1 MLVFKN
7 VASETTSITQQLT
20 IFGKTF
26 ADIKKDLRNG
36 LGIKSFSSVVT
47 SKDIE
52 NLRNF
57 NTQINNG
64 VKYKTAFDE
73 NLSSSSIIVKRQAN
87 ELIGLNKQLR
97 ALQTQYSQG
106 KIEQSEYR
114 TQVQATQER
123 IAALTTQTETL
134 TLKQRLLAGVT
145 KTVATAFNML
155 KMAAITFAVTGII
168 ALISLL
174 VNHLSDLANNVSKTK
189 EKVKSL
195 TDEFNTA
202 ISTANDNAKRIEELI
217 DNYDKLSDGVNN
229 LGENI
234 SLTNEEY
241 DEYKSLTNEI
251 ADMFPNLIQGYD
263 NEGNAVLNLKGNVEQ
278 LRDAYKEA
286 QQEAYNLLIATGKDG
301 DGNDIIKQ
309 WQDTQNTNF
318 WAKLFGG
325 DEVGKD
331 ISVSEA
337 LKLLK
342 TFEEMDIDR
351 FRELPTLVSGAVE
364 EVNGLKPL
372 TDDELDLAYSDFVR
386 KTLGITDWNISE
398 EDFANAKKQANAL
411 VQTYNTEIESALSGT
426 RSLANAY
433 LNRNDDFGKLD
444 ESSQKAASV
453 IVNSL
458 DADIANQLTTLT
470 AFSTFTDDI
479 VNAFK
484 NEDVQE
490 AANSLFTLDTSSMS
504 VGEINSE
511 IDKYIDIIANA
522 IDEDS
527 DKLKIRLG
535 FDDTNETLERAKAK
549 FKIQANSAM
558 SGLQDGIYDFLE
570 NLSLSDLNIAMQ
582 IPDLFDDGLS
592 KASEKIKEWKQ
603 NPDNNPASF
612 DYSTYSEDVDKVAKN
627 IDKVQSALDKL
638 NSGKTVDNKDITEL
652 ADAFPE
658 YSTKI
663 LAASD
668 NTEKLKAVL
677 TEVKTNAPRSLI
689 DTLSNLKD
697 LSADDQ
703 EAVNGLITILKRCG
717 DATAEY
723 ASTADVV
730 SKKVKLITTAMSDM
744 NENGYISS
752 STYAELQEMGGN
764 FAECLEVQNG
774 KLVVNIQKLKELE
787 AQEYKNIKARK
798 QALLDAYEKISASRE
813 AAGLGTSSISSFIDE
828 QISNLQTEIA
838 GYNTAIKEIETAK
851 PDDKKSTDKNKEAF
865 DKLYSRWNHDVEMN
879 KVTQDEYINW
889 LDGAYKQYFSDLT
902 KYQDEY
908 NKYEEE
914 VYKYRTEREQKL
926 FDKKIDNLEKLAD
939 KALDDK
945 IEIPDVN
952 KELEEFNKKMQS
964 EYGLGN
970 VDLTK
975 RPKVAMDD
983 GSTATV
989 LSSSEFLWQGDEENG
1004 EYVAVHYTPILP
1016 DGTILDDDT
1025 LAKYLYGT
1033 LEGSDDILKA
1043 DTKGLVLKV
1052 DTGLGITD
1060 EDFKSLETDN
1070 PTQHIQDI
1078 IKACDDWDVALHN
1091 IQEQWLDVSEAA
1103 ENATTTATNKFDY
1116 AREQINSAIAETQ
1129 ARIDGIKNGTISGD
1143 NDDIEQLIDDLDS
1156 LYDKLTDINEKE
1168 IDSQKEYI
1176 KTLKDEY
1183 SDLIDEQIDQ
1193 QKKLADNIEKAFEKQ
1208 IDNIDKQIDAI
1219 NKVNEA
1225 EERQKDILE
1234 AQEAVKE
1241 AQRNLDKASV
1251 NNRLVYTGNGGYEL
1265 RSDKDA
1271 VEEAKKNLADKQA
1284 ELQKAMDEQKIAVL
1298 EEQKESLETQKKNS
1312 KDYYDK
1318 VVDDLEEQ
1326 KTAREKQY
1334 DLLIDIYEQLGGEKK
1349 QTSLNDSLVSKL
1361 TANGDINKAVQSLT
1375 PTEMQKAIT
1384 SGILTTDSEGNYAI
1398 DYSILSE
1405 NEKAVNDNT
1414 AELQKAKSE
1423 LEKLNS
1429 SISGD
1434 TTANT
1439 KVDTTKPHLDA
1450 NGYLVDANGK
1460 QILNDGKSIHAK
1472 NFSEEIAKKKT
1483 NEKVAKAVS
1492 GVGKFAG
1499 YETMN
1504 DLFKAMSLGEF
1515 TIPQPVA
1522 DSVRNPYLNNRIT
1535 ENLTKAGEQV
1545 ATNSNVNN
1553 NSPVINFTVQV
1564 DGSADEKTI
1573 SKMKTEISNTLV
1585 ECFNYWGNSM
1595 DTAFTRQI
1603 NKS

>member
-1 MLVFKN
+1 MVFKTLGTILGN
-7 VASETTSITQQLT
+7 FVGKSFESTIKDFKLSGGNIASTLFKSSDTIALQKFNQELKNGVAWRTAYNNTMVGTSEQARKNAQQYAILNARLKTYDAQLNANKIKQEEYNARVDATKAKMTTLGVETQALT
-20 IFGKTF
+20 IKERVLNATTKALAVGFQ
-26 ADIKKDLRNG
+26 L
-36 LGIKSFSSVVT
+36 
-47 SKDIE
+47 
-52 NLRNF
+52 
-57 NTQINNG
+57 
-64 VKYKTAFDE
+64 VKA
-73 NLSSSSIIVKRQAN
+73 
-87 ELIGLNKQLR
+87 
-97 ALQTQYSQG
+97 
-106 KIEQSEYR
+106 
-114 TQVQATQER
+114 
-123 IAALTTQTETL
+123 
-134 TLKQRLLAGVT
+134 
-145 KTVATAFNML
+145 
-155 KMAAITFAVTGII
+155 AVTTIGFTLII
-168 ALISLL
+168 AGITKL
-174 VNHLSDLANNVSKTK
+174 VNHLSDLSNNVEKTK
-189 EKVKSL
+189 EKVSSL

-202 ISTANDNAKRIEELI
+202 ILTANNNAKRIEELI
-217 DNYDKLSDGVNN
+217 DKYDKLSDGVNN

-309 WQDTQNTNF
+309 WQDTQDTNF

-325 DEVGKD
+325 NEVGKD

-342 TFEEMDIDR
+342 TFEEMDFNR
-351 FRELPTLVSGAVE
+351 FRELPTLVSGAIE

-372 TDDELDLAYSDFVR
+372 TDNELDLAYSDFVR
-386 KTLGITDWNISE
+386 KALGITDWNISE
-398 EDFANAKKQANAL
+398 EDFTNAKKQANAL
-411 VQTYNTEIESALSGT
+411 IQTYNTEIESALSKT

-433 LNRNDDFGKLD
+433 LNRNDDFSKLD

-490 AANSLFTLDTSSMS
+490 AANSLFALDTSSMP
-504 VGEINSE
+504 VGEIISE
-511 IDKYIDIIANA
+511 VDKYIDIIANA
-522 IDEDS
+522 IGEDS

-668 NTEKLKAVL
+668 DTEKLKAVL

-697 LSADDQ
+697 LSTDDQ
-703 EAVNGLITILKRCG
+703 EAVNGLITMLESLG
-717 DATAEY
+717 GA
-723 ASTADVV
+723 
-730 SKKVKLITTAMSDM
+730 
-744 NENGYISS
+744 S
-752 STYAELQEMGGN
+752 STYADILNDLDAKQSLLSSAYKEMHDDGQISVDTYQKLITLGDDYAN
-764 FAECLEVQNG
+764 VVSIVDG
-774 KLVVNIQKLKELE
+774 KLTLNIESLKELTKKKYDDE
-787 AQEYKNIKARK
+787 IATLRLARAEEWHNAVTAGKNGEDTSKYTKIIENIDAEIDAKKRAK
-798 QALLDAYEKISASRE
+798 DLLDKYDYTTTVSTKKKTDDPWKDQFEKE
-813 AAGLGTSSISSFIDE
+813 YNEKQHLLNMNKIDE
-828 QISNLQTEIA
+828 
-838 GYNTAIKEIETAK
+838 
-851 PDDKKSTDKNKEAF
+851 
-865 DKLYSRWNHDVEMN
+865 
-879 KVTQDEYINW
+879 DEYINW

-914 VYKYRTEREQKL
+914 VYKARSDREQKL

-1025 LAKYLYGT
+1025 LAKYLYET
-1033 LEGSDDILKA
+1033 LEGSDDILNA
-1043 DTKGLVLKV
+1043 DTKGIVLKV
-1052 DTGLGITD
+1052 DTGLNITD
-1060 EDFKSLETDN
+1060 ADFNSLETDN
-1070 PTQHIQDI
+1070 PTQHIQDV
-1078 IKACDDWDVALHN
+1078 IKACDDWDVALHE
-1091 IQEQWLDVSEAA
+1091 IQEQWLSVSEAA

-1116 AREQINSAIAETQ
+1116 AREQINKAIAETQ
-1129 ARIDGIKNGTISGD
+1129 ARIDGIRNGTISGD
-1143 NDDIEQLIDDLDS
+1143 ADDIEELTESLDQLNE
-1156 LYDKLTDINEKE
+1156 KLTDIDKKE
-1168 IDSQKEYI
+1168 IDSEKSYI
-1176 KTLKDEY
+1176 DALRDDY
-1183 SDLIDEQIDQ
+1183 SDMMDERIDKVDELSD
-1193 QKKLADNIEKAFEKQ
+1193 KIEKSY
-1208 IDNIDKQIDAI
+1208 DKQIDAI
-1219 NKVNEA
+1219 DKQIDELEKVKDTEDRIKKIKDAQLAVREKEQALDDAKREDAKNNYVYFDGAGMSVQTSTENQQKAQQELEESRKDLEEA
-1225 EERQKDILE
+1225 YRDEQINVLKDQKDILE
-1234 AQEAVKE
+1234 
-1241 AQRNLDKASV
+1241 
-1251 NNRLVYTGNGGYEL
+1251 
-1265 RSDKDA
+1265 
-1271 VEEAKKNLADKQA
+1271 
-1284 ELQKAMDEQKIAVL
+1284 EQKDTA
-1298 EEQKESLETQKKNS
+1298 
-1312 KDYYDK
+1312 KDYYDNVK
-1318 VVDDLEEQ
+1318 DNLEKQ
-1326 KTAREKQY
+1326 KTQGEKTY
-1334 DLLIDIYEQLGGEKK
+1334 EAVEKIYEQLSGDKK
-1349 QTSLNDSLVSKL
+1349 QTSSNAELVKKLSKSGDISKAMSELSDTERQKVIDTGVVKVQPNGDYTFDYSAFEKYSSTVDDNTLATQDLTSILKDIVTQADTDKDKTDNSMVAGGFNLVADPKTGKL
-1361 TANGDINKAVQSLT
+1361 TKKQVMVNGEVVEGLGHKVYA
-1375 PTEMQKAIT
+1375 T
-1384 SGILTTDSEGNYAI
+1384 SKEEWQGHNNSE
-1398 DYSILSE
+1398 
-1405 NEKAVNDNT
+1405 K
-1414 AELQKAKSE
+1414 
-1423 LEKLNS
+1423 
-1429 SISGD
+1429 
-1434 TTANT
+1434 T
-1439 KVDTTKPHLDA
+1439 KK
-1450 NGYLVDANGK
+1450 G
-1460 QILNDGKSIHAK
+1460 S
-1472 NFSEEIAKKKT
+1472 
-1483 NEKVAKAVS
+1483 
-1492 GVGKFAG
+1492 FAG
-1499 YETMN
+1499 YDTFIDFMRAVSAGKVDISPLTNAFNSNYNPIVDKMN
-1504 DLFKAMSLGEF
+1504 KSMSD
-1515 TIPQPVA
+1515 TI
-1522 DSVRNPYLNNRIT
+1522 NN
-1535 ENLTKAGEQV
+1535 V
-1545 ATNSNVNN
+1545 SNSNVNN
-1553 NSPVINFTVQV
+1553 NINSKPVVNLTVNV
-1564 DGSADEKTI
+1564 EGSADKKTVEAFRDVAA
-1573 SKMKTEISNTLV
+1573 TEITNAFNQLNRKLDNTK
-1585 ECFNYWGNSM
+1585 
-1595 DTAFTRQI
+1595 I
-1603 NKS
+1603 

>member
-1 MLVFKN
+1 MVFKTVDGSLTTIFKKTEQISSGFNLASNEVQSFVDNFNAINSNQKFDRPWDRFLQGATNRNSN
-7 VASETTSITQQLT
+7 VALYFAEIAERGASARASVEGVYAAILDGNTKGFANVKSTITLFNQAQQSGSENAKAFASAVGQSNTQLGNYLGCLNGARASLVGYGTQLAITTAKTIGLRAASMALNTALSFGVSAVVSAFVSWLDKVIVTEKELAEQAKESAEKTQEQIKSLNDLKNKYIEIVDSANDEKTKNEQLNEIKQELIETYGVEKEHLENLNLERENGIELLEKEIALKSQEERGNWLGTNKKAFDKAKGKINNPDYDASTDGTIKSDIFKSIN
-20 IFGKTF
+20 K
-26 ADIKKDLRNG
+26 DDVRDSVKDLFDNIYE
-36 LGIKSFSSVVT
+36 LGAAGNTYFKVAGDTLIEKY
-47 SKDIE
+47 E
-52 NLRNF
+52 NLQKIITKLGNSK
-57 NTQINNG
+57 NLTQS
-64 VKYKTAFDE
+64 E
-73 NLSSSSIIVKRQAN
+73 QNL
-87 ELIGLNKQLR
+87 LDGLNKESDAIKKILEEDGNQEVYETGYTFT
-97 ALQTQYSQG
+97 AENYFADYVNSNKVEDVG
-106 KIEQSEYR
+106 K
-114 TQVQATQER
+114 
-123 IAALTTQTETL
+123 ETY
-134 TLKQRLLAGVT
+134 LAWRDG
-145 KTVATAFNML
+145 
-155 KMAAITFAVTGII
+155 
-168 ALISLL
+168 LI
-174 VNHLSDLANNVSKTK
+174 K
-189 EKVKSL
+189 
-195 TDEFNTA
+195 
-202 ISTANDNAKRIEELI
+202 TANG
-217 DNYDKLSDGVNN
+217 DKVL
-229 LGENI
+229 
-234 SLTNEEY
+234 EEY
-241 DEYKSLTNEI
+241 L
-251 ADMFPNLIQGYD
+251 
-263 NEGNAVLNLKGNVEQ
+263 LNLAENQFPDYTE
-278 LRDAYKEA
+278 YF
-286 QQEAYNLLIATGKDG
+286 N
-301 DGNDIIKQ
+301 N
-309 WQDTQNTNF
+309 
-318 WAKLFGG
+318 
-325 DEVGKD
+325 
-331 ISVSEA
+331 
-337 LKLLK
+337 
-342 TFEEMDIDR
+342 
-351 FRELPTLVSGAVE
+351 
-364 EVNGLKPL
+364 
-372 TDDELDLAYSDFVR
+372 LDLAKSKFGV
-386 KTLGITDWNISE
+386 
-398 EDFANAKKQANAL
+398 
-411 VQTYNTEIESALSGT
+411 SGT
-426 RSLANAY
+426 INSATEGLKLA
-433 LNRNDDFGKLD
+433 F
-444 ESSQKAASV
+444 
-453 IVNSL
+453 INSL
-458 DADIANQLTTLT
+458 DDTDLDILVNKIEEPFAEGIEGAKKLIADFKADPNNK
-470 AFSTFTDDI
+470 FSTF
-479 VNAFK
+479 
-484 NEDVQE
+484 
-490 AANSLFTLDTSSMS
+490 
-504 VGEINSE
+504 
-511 IDKYIDIIANA
+511 
-522 IDEDS
+522 
-527 DKLKIRLG
+527 
-535 FDDTNETLERAKAK
+535 
-549 FKIQANSAM
+549 
-558 SGLQDGIYDFLE
+558 
-570 NLSLSDLNIAMQ
+570 
-582 IPDLFDDGLS
+582 
-592 KASEKIKEWKQ
+592 
-603 NPDNNPASF
+603 
-612 DYSTYSEDVDKVAKN
+612 DYSSYSEQVNDIADNV
-627 IDKVQSALDKL
+627 DKVQSALDKL
-638 NSGKTVDNKDITEL
+638 NSGKTVDNKDITKL

-668 NTEKLKAVL
+668 DTEKLKAVL

-717 DATAEY
+717 DTTAEY
-723 ASTADVV
+723 ASTADDV

-764 FAECLEVQNG
+764 FTECLEVQNG

-787 AQEYKNIKARK
+787 IQEYKNIKARK

-838 GYNTAIKEIETAK
+838 GYNTAINEIKTAK
-851 PDDKKSTDKNKEAF
+851 PDDKKKEDPASVKQF
-865 DKLYSRWNHDVEMN
+865 KKDNEEKKHLFEMEQI
-879 KVTQDEYINW
+879 TEQEYYDW
-889 LDGAYKQYFSDLT
+889 LDSESQRVYGKLAD
-902 KYQDEY
+902 YQDELW
-908 NKYEEE
+908 KHEEE
-914 VYKYRTEREQKL
+914 VYKWRQEQEQKL
-926 FDKKIDNLEKLAD
+926 FDKKIDNLEKFAD

-1025 LAKYLYGT
+1025 LAKYLYET

-1060 EDFKSLETDN
+1060 EDFNSLETDN
-1070 PTQHIQDI
+1070 STQHIQDI

-1143 NDDIEQLIDDLDS
+1143 NDDIEQLTDDLDS

-1193 QKKLADNIEKAFEKQ
+1193 QKKLADNIDKTFEKQ
-1208 IDNIDKQIDAI
+1208 IDAIDKQIDVI

-1241 AQRNLDKASV
+1241 AQRNLDKASI
-1251 NNRLVYTGNGGYEL
+1251 NNRLVYTGNGGYAL

-1298 EEQKESLETQKKNS
+1298 EEQKENLETQKNNS

-1361 TANGDINKAVQSLT
+1361 TANGDINKAVQGLT

-1398 DYSILSE
+1398 DYSILGE

-1414 AELQKAKSE
+1414 AELQKTKAE

-1434 TTANT
+1434 TSNT
-1439 KVDTTKPHLDA
+1439 NSSATSKVDVTKPHLDA

-1460 QILNDGKSIHAK
+1460 QILNDGKPIHAK
-1472 NFSEEIAKKKT
+1472 NFSEEIAKKNT
-1483 NEKVAKAVS
+1483 NEKVSKAVS

-1504 DLFKAMSLGEF
+1504 DLFKAMSLGEL

-1522 DSVRNPYLNNRIT
+1522 DSVRNPYLNNRIS

-1553 NSPVINFTVQV
+1553 NSPVINLNVTVE
-1564 DGSADEKTI
+1564 GSADEKTVQAMKNEIGNALI
-1573 SKMKTEISNTLV
+1573 SYTDKLISAIPV
-1585 ECFNYWGNSM
+1585 SSM
-1595 DTAFTRQI
+1595 RRQ

>member
-1 MLVFKN
+1 MVFKN
-7 VASETTSITQQLT
+7 FTGDIKEATSLTSQLT
-20 IFGKTF
+20 LFGKSF
-26 ADIKKDLRNG
+26 KSIGEDIGKLNG
-36 LGIKSFSSVVT
+36 KGKIFTAIFSS
-47 SKDIE
+47 SDSIAL
-52 NLRNF
+52 NNF
-57 NTQINNG
+57 NNALKNGSTYSDAFATHMKNASTTAQDTARQIINLKTKMNLLNQQYKNNAINEQT
-64 VKYKTAFDE
+64 YKTRME
-73 NLSSSSIIVKRQAN
+73 
-87 ELIGLNKQLR
+87 
-97 ALQTQYSQG
+97 
-106 KIEQSEYR
+106 
-114 TQVQATQER
+114 ATQAQL
-123 IAALTTQTETL
+123 AALTAQTETL

-155 KMAAITFAVTGII
+155 KMAAVTFAVTGII
-168 ALISLL
+168 ALISTA

-263 NEGNAVLNLKGNVEQ
+263 NEGNAVLTLKGNVEQ

-522 IDEDS
+522 IGEDS

-582 IPDLFDDGLS
+582 IPDLFNDGLS

-668 NTEKLKAVL
+668 DTEKLKAVL

-703 EAVNGLITILKRCG
+703 EAVNGLITMLESLG
-717 DATAEY
+717 SA
-723 ASTADVV
+723 
-730 SKKVKLITTAMSDM
+730 
-744 NENGYISS
+744 S
-752 STYAELQEMGGN
+752 STYADILNDLDTKQSLLSSAYKEMHDDGQISVDTYQKLITLGDDYAN
-764 FAECLEVQNG
+764 VVSIVDG
-774 KLVVNIQKLKELE
+774 KLTLNIESLKELTKKKYDDE
-787 AQEYKNIKARK
+787 IATLRLARAEEWHNAVTAGKNGEDTSKYTKIIENIDAEIDAKK
-798 QALLDAYEKISASRE
+798 QARDLLDKYDYTTTASTKKKTDDPWKDQFEKE
-813 AAGLGTSSISSFIDE
+813 YNEKQHLLNMNKIDE
-828 QISNLQTEIA
+828 
-838 GYNTAIKEIETAK
+838 
-851 PDDKKSTDKNKEAF
+851 
-865 DKLYSRWNHDVEMN
+865 
-879 KVTQDEYINW
+879 DEYINW

-914 VYKYRTEREQKL
+914 VYKYRTDREQKL

-939 KALDDK
+939 KALDK
-945 IEIPDVN
+945 
-952 KELEEFNKKMQS
+952 
-964 EYGLGN
+964 N
-970 VDLTK
+970 VDSNGNELT
-975 RPKVAMDD
+975 V
-983 GSTATV
+983 TA
-989 LSSSEFLWQGDEENG
+989 S
-1004 EYVAVHYTPILP
+1004 
-1016 DGTILDDDT
+1016 
-1025 LAKYLYGT
+1025 
-1033 LEGSDDILKA
+1033 
-1043 DTKGLVLKV
+1043 
-1052 DTGLGITD
+1052 
-1060 EDFKSLETDN
+1060 
-1070 PTQHIQDI
+1070 
-1078 IKACDDWDVALHN
+1078 
-1091 IQEQWLDVSEAA
+1091 
-1103 ENATTTATNKFDY
+1103 FDY

-1143 NDDIEQLIDDLDS
+1143 TDDIETLTDDLDS

-1225 EERQKDILE
+1225 EERQKNILE

-1251 NNRLVYTGNGGYEL
+1251 NNRLVYTGNGGYAL
-1265 RSDKDA
+1265 SSDKDA

-1298 EEQKESLETQKKNS
+1298 EEQKENLETQKNNS

-1361 TANGDINKAVQSLT
+1361 TANGDINKAVQGLT

-1398 DYSILSE
+1398 DYSILGE

-1414 AELQKAKSE
+1414 AELQKTKAE

-1429 SISGD
+1429 SLSGD
-1434 TTANT
+1434 TSNT
-1439 KVDTTKPHLDA
+1439 NPSATSKVDATKPHLDA

-1460 QILNDGKSIHAK
+1460 QILNDGKPIHAK

-1483 NEKVAKAVS
+1483 NEKVSKAVS

>member
-1 MLVFKN
+1 MLS
-7 VASETTSITQQLT
+7 ASETAQ
-20 IFGKTF
+20 
-26 ADIKKDLRNG
+26 
-36 LGIKSFSSVVT
+36 
-47 SKDIE
+47 
-52 NLRNF
+52 
-57 NTQINNG
+57 
-64 VKYKTAFDE
+64 
-73 NLSSSSIIVKRQAN
+73 RQAHEYN
-87 ELIGLNKQLR
+87 TLSNRLKSYQRQKDKHILTEE
-97 ALQTQYSQG
+97 QYNA
-106 KIEQSEYR
+106 K
-114 TQVQATQER
+114 VQATQTR
-123 IAALTTQTETL
+123 LAALTAQTETL
-134 TLKQRLLAGVT
+134 TIKQRLLAGVT

-155 KMAAITFAVTGII
+155 KMAAVTFAVTGII
-168 ALISLL
+168 ALISTA

-433 LNRNDDFGKLD
+433 LNRNDDFSKLD

-470 AFSTFTDDI
+470 AFSTFTDDV

-522 IDEDS
+522 IGEDS

-582 IPDLFDDGLS
+582 IPDLFDDGLL
-592 KASEKIKEWKQ
+592 KASEKIKERKQ

-627 IDKVQSALDKL
+627 IDKVQSTLDKL

-668 NTEKLKAVL
+668 DTEKLKAVL

-697 LSADDQ
+697 LSTDDQ

-717 DATAEY
+717 DTTAEY
-723 ASTADVV
+723 ASTADDV

-764 FAECLEVQNG
+764 FTECLEVQNG

-787 AQEYKNIKARK
+787 IQEYKNIKARK

-813 AAGLGTSSISSFIDE
+813 AVGLGTSSISSFIDE

-838 GYNTAIKEIETAK
+838 GYNTAINEIKTAK
-851 PDDKKSTDKNKEAF
+851 PDDKKKEDPASVKQF
-865 DKLYSRWNHDVEMN
+865 KKDNEEKKHLLEMEQI
-879 KVTQDEYINW
+879 TEQEYYDW
-889 LDGAYKQYFSDLT
+889 LDSESQRVYGKLAD
-902 KYQDEY
+902 YQDELW
-908 NKYEEE
+908 KHEEE
-914 VYKYRTEREQKL
+914 VYKWRQEQEQKL

-939 KALDDK
+939 KALDK
-945 IEIPDVN
+945 
-952 KELEEFNKKMQS
+952 
-964 EYGLGN
+964 N
-970 VDLTK
+970 VDSNGNELT
-975 RPKVAMDD
+975 V
-983 GSTATV
+983 TA
-989 LSSSEFLWQGDEENG
+989 S
-1004 EYVAVHYTPILP
+1004 
-1016 DGTILDDDT
+1016 
-1025 LAKYLYGT
+1025 
-1033 LEGSDDILKA
+1033 
-1043 DTKGLVLKV
+1043 
-1052 DTGLGITD
+1052 
-1060 EDFKSLETDN
+1060 
-1070 PTQHIQDI
+1070 
-1078 IKACDDWDVALHN
+1078 
-1091 IQEQWLDVSEAA
+1091 
-1103 ENATTTATNKFDY
+1103 FDY

-1129 ARIDGIKNGTISGD
+1129 TRIDGIKNGTISGD
-1143 NDDIEQLIDDLDS
+1143 NDDIEQLTDDLDS

-1361 TANGDINKAVQSLT
+1361 TANGDINKAVQGLT

-1398 DYSILSE
+1398 DYSILGE

-1414 AELQKAKSE
+1414 AELQKTKSE
-1423 LEKLNS
+1423 LEKLNNS
-1429 SISGD
+1429 LNGD
-1434 TTANT
+1434 TSNT
-1439 KVDTTKPHLDA
+1439 NSSATSKVDTTKPHLDA

-1460 QILNDGKSIHAK
+1460 QILNDGKPIHAK
-1472 NFSEEIAKKKT
+1472 NFSEEIATKKT
-1483 NEKVAKAVS
+1483 NEKVAKAVG

>member
-1 MLVFKN
+1 MVF
-7 VASETTSITQQLT
+7 
-20 IFGKTF
+20 
-26 ADIKKDLRNG
+26 
-36 LGIKSFSSVVT
+36 
-47 SKDIE
+47 
-52 NLRNF
+52 
-57 NTQINNG
+57 
-64 VKYKTAFDE
+64 
-73 NLSSSSIIVKRQAN
+73 
-87 ELIGLNKQLR
+87 
-97 ALQTQYSQG
+97 
-106 KIEQSEYR
+106 
-114 TQVQATQER
+114 
-123 IAALTTQTETL
+123 
-134 TLKQRLLAGVT
+134 
-145 KTVATAFNML
+145 
-155 KMAAITFAVTGII
+155 
-168 ALISLL
+168 
-174 VNHLSDLANNVSKTK
+174 
-189 EKVKSL
+189 
-195 TDEFNTA
+195 
-202 ISTANDNAKRIEELI
+202 
-217 DNYDKLSDGVNN
+217 
-229 LGENI
+229 
-234 SLTNEEY
+234 
-241 DEYKSLTNEI
+241 
-251 ADMFPNLIQGYD
+251 
-263 NEGNAVLNLKGNVEQ
+263 
-278 LRDAYKEA
+278 
-286 QQEAYNLLIATGKDG
+286 
-301 DGNDIIKQ
+301 
-309 WQDTQNTNF
+309 
-318 WAKLFGG
+318 
-325 DEVGKD
+325 
-331 ISVSEA
+331 
-337 LKLLK
+337 
-342 TFEEMDIDR
+342 
-351 FRELPTLVSGAVE
+351 
-364 EVNGLKPL
+364 
-372 TDDELDLAYSDFVR
+372 
-386 KTLGITDWNISE
+386 KTLGTSLGNFVGKSFESTIKDFKFSGGNIVSTLFKSSDTIALQKFNQE
-398 EDFANAKKQANAL
+398 LQKGVDNHIAYRNVMSTASDTAKKQALSYIKCQNDLKRYNAQLNANKIEQEEYNARVDATKAKMATLGVETQALTIKERALTAVTKVMSTAFQL
-411 VQTYNTEIESALSGT
+411 VKMAIVTIAFNVIISGITKLVNSQKELIEQAKESADKINDQKKALDDLKKKYIEIVDSTDSEKTKNEQLNEIKQELIETYGIEKEHLEDLNLERENGIELLEKEIALKTQEERGNWLGT
-426 RSLANAY
+426 NKKAFDKAKNKINNPDYDASTDGTIQSDVFKRINKNDVRDSVKNLFSNIYDIGAEGNTYFEVAGDTLIEKY
-433 LNRNDDFGKLD
+433 ENLQKVITKLGNSKNLTQSEQNLLDGLNKESEVIQKILD
-444 ESSQKAASV
+444 ENQEIYETGYKFTAENYFADYVNNNKVEDVGKETYLAWRNGLLETADGDKTLEQNLLNFAEEQFPDYEKYYNNLNEAYSKFNLNSASEANKIAFINTLDDTDLDILVNKIEYPFAEGIEGAKKLIADFKADPNNN
-453 IVNSL
+453 I
-458 DADIANQLTTLT
+458 TLT
-470 AFSTFTDDI
+470 
-479 VNAFK
+479 
-484 NEDVQE
+484 
-490 AANSLFTLDTSSMS
+490 
-504 VGEINSE
+504 
-511 IDKYIDIIANA
+511 
-522 IDEDS
+522 
-527 DKLKIRLG
+527 
-535 FDDTNETLERAKAK
+535 
-549 FKIQANSAM
+549 
-558 SGLQDGIYDFLE
+558 
-570 NLSLSDLNIAMQ
+570 
-582 IPDLFDDGLS
+582 
-592 KASEKIKEWKQ
+592 
-603 NPDNNPASF
+603 F

-668 NTEKLKAVL
+668 DTEKLKAVL

-723 ASTADVV
+723 ASIADDV

-764 FAECLEVQNG
+764 FTECLEVQNG

-787 AQEYKNIKARK
+787 IQEYKNIKARK

-851 PDDKKSTDKNKEAF
+851 PDDKKKEDPASVKQF
-865 DKLYSRWNHDVEMN
+865 KKDNEGKKHLLEMEQI
-879 KVTQDEYINW
+879 TEQEYYDW
-889 LDGAYKQYFSDLT
+889 LDSESQRVYGKLAD
-902 KYQDEY
+902 YQDELW
-908 NKYEEE
+908 KHEEE
-914 VYKYRTEREQKL
+914 VYKWRQEQEQKL

-983 GSTATV
+983 GTTATV

-1025 LAKYLYGT
+1025 LAKYLYET

-1060 EDFKSLETDN
+1060 EDFNSLETDN

-1143 NDDIEQLIDDLDS
+1143 NDDIEQLTDDLDS

-1193 QKKLADNIEKAFEKQ
+1193 QKKLADNIDKAFEKQ

-1251 NNRLVYTGNGGYEL
+1251 NNRLLYTGNGSYEL

-1284 ELQKAMDEQKIAVL
+1284 ELQKAMDEQKITVL
-1298 EEQKESLETQKKNS
+1298 EEQKENLETQKNNS

-1361 TANGDINKAVQSLT
+1361 TANGDINKAVQRLT

-1384 SGILTTDSEGNYAI
+1384 SGILTTDSEGNYAV
-1398 DYSILSE
+1398 DYSILGD

-1414 AELQKAKSE
+1414 AELQKTKSE
-1423 LEKLNS
+1423 LEKLNNS
-1429 SISGD
+1429 LNGD
-1434 TTANT
+1434 TSNT
-1439 KVDTTKPHLDA
+1439 NSSATSKVDATKPHLDA

-1460 QILNDGKSIHAK
+1460 QILNDGKPIHAK

-1483 NEKVAKAVS
+1483 NEKVTKAVS

-1522 DSVRNPYLNNRIT
+1522 DSVKNPYLNNRIAK
-1535 ENLTKAGEQV
+1535 NLTKAGEQV

>member
-1 MLVFKN
+1 MQSFGNSKASSILGSVVNSSDTIALQGFHRELKAGTEYQVAYNRTMLS
-7 VASETTSITQQLT
+7 ASETAQHQAREYNTLT
-20 IFGKTF
+20 NLLTRYQRQ
-26 ADIKKDLRNG
+26 KDK
-36 LGIKSFSSVVT
+36 GILT
-47 SKDIE
+47 E
-52 NLRNF
+52 
-57 NTQINNG
+57 
-64 VKYKTAFDE
+64 E
-73 NLSSSSIIVKRQAN
+73 
-87 ELIGLNKQLR
+87 
-97 ALQTQYSQG
+97 QYNA
-106 KIEQSEYR
+106 K
-114 TQVQATQER
+114 VQATQTR
-123 IAALTTQTETL
+123 LATLTAQTETL

-155 KMAAITFAVTGII
+155 KMAAVTFAVTGII
-168 ALISLL
+168 ALISTA

-189 EKVKSL
+189 EKVSSL

-217 DNYDKLSDGVNN
+217 DKYDKLSDGVNN

-309 WQDTQNTNF
+309 WQDTQDTNF

-342 TFEEMDIDR
+342 TFEEMDFNR

-372 TDDELDLAYSDFVR
+372 TDNELDLAYSDFVR

-411 VQTYNTEIESALSGT
+411 IQTYNTEIESALSKT

-453 IVNSL
+453 IVNNL

-490 AANSLFTLDTSSMS
+490 AANSLFTLDTSSMP
-504 VGEINSE
+504 VGEINSQV
-511 IDKYIDIIANA
+511 DKYIDIIANA
-522 IDEDS
+522 IGEDS

-570 NLSLSDLNIAMQ
+570 NLSLSDLNFAMQ

-668 NTEKLKAVL
+668 DTEKLKAVL

-703 EAVNGLITILKRCG
+703 EAVNGLITMLESLG
-717 DATAEY
+717 
-723 ASTADVV
+723 SV
-730 SKKVKLITTAMSDM
+730 
-744 NENGYISS
+744 S
-752 STYAELQEMGGN
+752 STYADILNDLDTKQSLLSSTYKEMHDDGQISISTYQKLITLGDDYAN
-764 FAECLEVQNG
+764 VVSIVDG
-774 KLVVNIQKLKELE
+774 KLTLNIESLKELTKKKYDDE
-787 AQEYKNIKARK
+787 IATLRLARAEEWHNAVTAGKNGEDTSKYTKIIENIDAEIDAKKRAK
-798 QALLDAYEKISASRE
+798 DLLDSYDYTTTVSTKKKTDDPWKDQFEKE
-813 AAGLGTSSISSFIDE
+813 YNEKQHLLNMNKIDE
-828 QISNLQTEIA
+828 
-838 GYNTAIKEIETAK
+838 
-851 PDDKKSTDKNKEAF
+851 
-865 DKLYSRWNHDVEMN
+865 
-879 KVTQDEYINW
+879 DEYINW
-889 LDGAYKQYFSDLT
+889 LDSAYKHYFSDLT

-914 VYKYRTEREQKL
+914 VYKTRSDREQKL

-945 IEIPDVN
+945 IEIPNAN

-1025 LAKYLYGT
+1025 LAKYLYET

-1060 EDFKSLETDN
+1060 EDFNSLETDN

-1103 ENATTTATNKFDY
+1103 ENATTIATNKFDY

-1129 ARIDGIKNGTISGD
+1129 ARINGIKNGTISGD
-1143 NDDIEQLIDDLDS
+1143 NDDIEQLTDDLDS

-1193 QKKLADNIEKAFEKQ
+1193 QKKLADNIDKAFEKQ

-1271 VEEAKKNLADKQA
+1271 AEEAKKNLADKQA

-1298 EEQKESLETQKKNS
+1298 EEQKESLETQKNNS

-1349 QTSLNDSLVSKL
+1349 QASLNDSLVSKL
-1361 TANGDINKAVQSLT
+1361 TANGDINKAVQGLT

-1384 SGILTTDSEGNYAI
+1384 SGILTTDSEGNYAV
-1398 DYSILSE
+1398 DYSILGE

-1414 AELQKAKSE
+1414 AELQKTKSE
-1423 LEKLNS
+1423 LEKLNNS
-1429 SISGD
+1429 LNGD
-1434 TTANT
+1434 TSNT
-1439 KVDTTKPHLDA
+1439 NSSATSKVDATKPHLDA

-1460 QILNDGKSIHAK
+1460 QILNDGKPIHAK

-1483 NEKVAKAVS
+1483 NEKVAKAIG

-1504 DLFKAMSLGEF
+1504 DLFKAMSSGEF
-1515 TIPQPVA
+1515 TIPQPIA

-1535 ENLTKAGEQV
+1535 ENLTKVGEQV
-1545 ATNSNVNN
+1545 ATNNSVNN

-1564 DGSADEKTI
+1564 EGSADEKTI

-1595 DTAFTRQI
+1595 DTAFIRQI

>member
-1 MLVFKN
+1 MVFKTLSTGLN
-7 VASETTSITQQLT
+7 NFINKSWDTTLKDLEK
-20 IFGKTF
+20 KTF
-26 ADIKKDLRNG
+26 KNPLNAFFKTYKSGDNDALKNYIADLDKG
-36 LGIKSFSSVVT
+36 VT
-47 SKDIE
+47 RTQAFTN
-52 NLRNF
+52 NLSNASATAKQQAVEIAKL
-57 NTQINNG
+57 NTQ
-64 VKYKTAFDE
+64 YKTGTIDE
-73 NLSSSSIIVKRQAN
+73 QTYTAKLQA
-87 ELIGLNKQLR
+87 LG
-97 ALQTQYSQG
+97 
-106 KIEQSEYR
+106 
-114 TQVQATQER
+114 V
-123 IAALTTQTETL
+123 QTETVSIK
-134 TLKQRLLAGVT
+134 TRLAT
-145 KTVATAFNML
+145 TAFQMFKVAL
-155 KMAAITFAVTGII
+155 TAIAITVII
-168 ALISLL
+168 QGISLL
-174 VNHLSDLANNVSKTK
+174 VNSLSDLANNVSKTK

-286 QQEAYNLLIATGKDG
+286 QQEAYNLLIIGGKDG

-309 WQDTQNTNF
+309 WQDTQDTNF
-318 WAKLFGG
+318 WAKLFDLG
-325 DEVGKD
+325 DADVYNG
-331 ISVSEA
+331 ISISQ
-337 LKLLK
+337 
-342 TFEEMDIDR
+342 
-351 FRELPTLVSGAVE
+351 AVE
-364 EVNGLKPL
+364 QLQEFLNMSTERYKEIQEIY
-372 TDDELDLAYSDFVR
+372 TAAYSDAEGLFDFDFANEYAKSSGYDLLSDSEYNILKDGYLR
-386 KTLGITDWNISE
+386 KALGLDNNISE
-398 EDFANAKKQANAL
+398 EDFTNAKKQAKAL

-458 DADIANQLTTLT
+458 DADIANQLTTPT

-522 IDEDS
+522 IGEDS

-668 NTEKLKAVL
+668 DTEKLKAVL

-697 LSADDQ
+697 LSTDDQ
-703 EAVNGLITILKRCG
+703 EAVNGLITMLESLG
-717 DATAEY
+717 GA
-723 ASTADVV
+723 
-730 SKKVKLITTAMSDM
+730 
-744 NENGYISS
+744 S
-752 STYAELQEMGGN
+752 STYADILNDLDTKQSLLSSAYKEMHDDGQISVDTYQKLITLGDDYAN
-764 FAECLEVQNG
+764 VVSIVDG
-774 KLVVNIQKLKELE
+774 KLTLNIESLKELTKKKYDDE
-787 AQEYKNIKARK
+787 IATLRLARAEEWHNAVTAGKNGEDTSKYTKIIENIDAEIDAKK
-798 QALLDAYEKISASRE
+798 QARDLLDKYDYTTTVSTKKKTDDPWKDQFEKE
-813 AAGLGTSSISSFIDE
+813 YNEKQHLLNMNKIDE
-828 QISNLQTEIA
+828 
-838 GYNTAIKEIETAK
+838 
-851 PDDKKSTDKNKEAF
+851 
-865 DKLYSRWNHDVEMN
+865 
-879 KVTQDEYINW
+879 DEYINW

-914 VYKYRTEREQKL
+914 VYKYRTEREEKL

-983 GSTATV
+983 GTTATV

-1025 LAKYLYGT
+1025 LAKYLYET
-1033 LEGSDDILKA
+1033 LEGFDDILKA

-1060 EDFKSLETDN
+1060 EDFNSLETDN

-1143 NDDIEQLIDDLDS
+1143 NDDIEQLTDDLDS

-1225 EERQKDILE
+1225 EEHQKNILE

-1241 AQRNLDKASV
+1241 AQKNLDKASV
-1251 NNRLVYTGNGGYEL
+1251 NTRLVYTGNGGYAL

-1271 VEEAKKNLADKQA
+1271 VEEAKKTLADKQA

-1298 EEQKESLETQKKNS
+1298 EEQKQSLEDQKKAS
-1312 KDYYDK
+1312 KDYYDT
-1318 VVDDLEEQ
+1318 VTDNLEEQ

-1361 TANGDINKAVQSLT
+1361 TANGDINKAVQGLT

-1384 SGILTTDSEGNYAI
+1384 SGILTTDSDGNYAI
-1398 DYSILSE
+1398 DYSILGE

-1414 AELQKAKSE
+1414 AELQKTKSE
-1423 LEKLNS
+1423 LEKLNNS
-1429 SISGD
+1429 LSGD
-1434 TTANT
+1434 TSNT
-1439 KVDTTKPHLDA
+1439 NSSATSKVDATKPHLDA

-1460 QILNDGKSIHAK
+1460 QILNDGKPIHAK
-1472 NFSEEIAKKKT
+1472 NFSEEIAKTNT

-1522 DSVRNPYLNNRIT
+1522 DSVRNPYLNNRIA